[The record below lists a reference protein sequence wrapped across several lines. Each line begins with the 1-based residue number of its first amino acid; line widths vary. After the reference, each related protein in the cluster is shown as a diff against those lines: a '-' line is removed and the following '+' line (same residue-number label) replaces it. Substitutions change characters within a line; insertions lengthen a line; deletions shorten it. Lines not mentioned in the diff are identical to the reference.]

1 MNIQIIYIITFYI
14 QYESLNEKIQ
24 QILIPIHITMEIHHQ
39 I

>member
-24 QILIPIHITMEIHHQ
+24 QILIPTQTTMKIHHQ